1 MGRVRGG
8 GGEGLGLERVQAP
21 SAHGP
26 AQAVTFDAMALAAQ
40 DDLAPARA
48 VAAFVDAKDLD
59 QRRFL
64 SRLAL
69 RYALLL
75 RVLPRVI
82 PAGRYAQ
89 HLAEPAHGVRGPLPV
104 DEAVTV
110 HGLSV
115 AESLRF

>member
-1 MGRVRGG
+1 MTPD
-8 GGEGLGLERVQAP
+8 EMAFL
-21 SAHGP
+21 
-26 AQAVTFDAMALAAQ
+26 AQG
-40 DDLAPARA
+40 DLQSARA
-48 VAAFVDAKDLD
+48 VTAFEVAECLD

-64 SRLAL
+64 SRLTL

-75 RVLPRVI
+75 RVLPRII

-89 HLAEPAHGVRGPLPV
+89 HLAEQAHGVRGPLPV

-115 AESLRF
+115 VESLRF

>member
-1 MGRVRGG
+1 MVF
-8 GGEGLGLERVQAP
+8 
-21 SAHGP
+21 SAQG
-26 AQAVTFDAMALAAQ
+26 
-40 DDLAPARA
+40 DLQSARA

-82 PAGRYAQ
+82 SAGRHAQ
-89 HLAEPAHGVRGPLPV
+89 HLAEQAHGVRGPLPV

-115 AESLRF
+115 VESLRF